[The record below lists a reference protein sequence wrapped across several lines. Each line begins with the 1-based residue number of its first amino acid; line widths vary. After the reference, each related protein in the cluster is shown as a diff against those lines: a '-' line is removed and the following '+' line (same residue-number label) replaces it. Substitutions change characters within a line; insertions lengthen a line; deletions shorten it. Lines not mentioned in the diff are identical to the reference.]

1 MEVSQQANAQI
12 QQQKLQY
19 KNQTNDRLIK
29 DIDQQLNAQLQIRSQ
44 SETEQ
49 QKADNQRQIEGV
61 SLEEISSVNE
71 FEDIYVGDYNGK
83 IDNMEVSDLYD
94 FGKYREDDVQGELW
108 FNVMNYSKHKKNIN
122 IFTKL

>member
-12 QQQKLQY
+12 EQQKLQY
-19 KNQTNDRLIK
+19 QNTQSNDRLIK

-94 FGKYREDDVQGELW
+94 FGKYREEGVQGEL
-108 FNVMNYSKHKKNIN
+108 M
-122 IFTKL
+122 